1 MNPNTVIYAHLEFIE
16 KNDQLKK
23 KKLLQTNY
31 SRQKHKTLSQIKPK
45 SPNKWSIFL
54 FR

>member
-1 MNPNTVIYAHLEFIE
+1 MTN
-16 KNDQLKK
+16 LKK

-45 SPNKWSIFL
+45 SPNKWSIFICRRYFKQL
-54 FR
+54 IHNT